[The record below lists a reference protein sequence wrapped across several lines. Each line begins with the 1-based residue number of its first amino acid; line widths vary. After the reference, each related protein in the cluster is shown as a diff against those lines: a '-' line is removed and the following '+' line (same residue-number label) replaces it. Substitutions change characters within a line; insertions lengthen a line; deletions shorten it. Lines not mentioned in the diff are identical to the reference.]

1 MIKNLI
7 FDMGNVLIDIDIP
20 RTIHA
25 FGQRIGLDPDAAET
39 LFREKAYFHQF
50 EIGELEEEDFRALL
64 RQEFGADWADD
75 DITAAW
81 CLLLLDMPAER
92 LELLTKLRERYRLF
106 LLSNT
111 NSIHIPEIARR
122 AAALGYD
129 FRGLFE
135 KLYLSHEMKLLKPDP
150 AIFQRVLDDA
160 GLVPE
165 ETVFIDDSLPNVEAA
180 QALGIRGIHLHP
192 IGSLVEKLTPYL

>member
-7 FDMGNVLIDIDIP
+7 FDMGNVIIDIDIP

-25 FGQRIGLDPDAAET
+25 FGQRIGLGPVEAER
-39 LFREKAYFHQF
+39 LFREKAFFHQF
-50 EIGELEEEDFRALL
+50 EIGELDEEDFRDLL
-64 RQEFGADWADD
+64 RQEFGTDWTDA
-75 DITAAW
+75 DITTSW
-81 CLLLLDMPAER
+81 CLLLLDLPAER
-92 LELLTKLRERYRLF
+92 LELLTKLKERYRLF

-111 NSIHIPEIARR
+111 NSIHIPEISRR
-122 AAALGYD
+122 AAELGYD

-135 KLYLSHEMKLLKPDP
+135 KLYLSHEMKLMKPDL

-180 QALGIRGIHLHP
+180 EALGIRGIHLHP
-192 IGSLVEKLTPYL
+192 LGTLVEKLTPYL